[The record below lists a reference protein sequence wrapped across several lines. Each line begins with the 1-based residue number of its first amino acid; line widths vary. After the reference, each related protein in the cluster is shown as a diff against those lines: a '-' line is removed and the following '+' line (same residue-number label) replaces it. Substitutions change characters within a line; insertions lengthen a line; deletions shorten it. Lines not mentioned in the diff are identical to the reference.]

1 MNACNINRVTDFNLN
16 VKQAE
21 DDNGA
26 SNLLKLFD
34 QKNPEGVY
42 SLDLSLIYDR
52 IVLGDLLTVSEQ

>member
-1 MNACNINRVTDFNLN
+1 MNACNMNRVTDFNLN

-52 IVLGDLLTVSEQ
+52 IVLGDLLTVSE